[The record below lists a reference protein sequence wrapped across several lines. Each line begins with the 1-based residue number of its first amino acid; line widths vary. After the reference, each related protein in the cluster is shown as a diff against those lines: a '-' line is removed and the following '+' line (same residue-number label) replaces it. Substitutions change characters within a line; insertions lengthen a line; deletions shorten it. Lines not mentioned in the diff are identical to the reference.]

1 MAKKSKELREM
12 TRAEVEHR
20 LKDESE
26 SLFNL
31 RLRRHTQQI
40 PNPLK
45 LRSTRR
51 QVARIKTVLR
61 EDELGICKLA
71 AGVKP
76 TIKGGSPT
84 KGQAA
89 EAAAKE

>member
-1 MAKKSKELREM
+1 MVKNKELREM

-20 LKDESE
+20 LKEE
-26 SLFNL
+26 GEALFNL

-45 LRSTRR
+45 LRHTRR

-61 EDELGICKLA
+61 EDSLGVRKLA
-71 AGVKP
+71 AGVNLAPSK
-76 TIKGGSPT
+76 TEGT
-84 KGQAA
+84 
-89 EAAAKE
+89 AKEG

>member
-1 MAKKSKELREM
+1 MAKNKEIREM

-20 LKDESE
+20 LKEE
-26 SLFNL
+26 GEALFNL

-40 PNPLK
+40 PDPLK

-61 EDELGICKLA
+61 EDELGIRKLA
-71 AGVKP
+71 AGAKIVPGK
-76 TIKGGSPT
+76 TEGK
-84 KGQAA
+84 
-89 EAAAKE
+89 AKEG